1 MNDKKRNLIKN
12 IIIISLIII
21 VIILLIIIFINI
33 NKPNNKNLENNE
45 LIDTNTNLDDNI
57 KDNNTSNNDN
67 INNPNTSSNDNIN
80 SPNTSNNNNNNIED
94 NNNNITEDDVVNYV
108 TLLEKEVES
117 ESNLEKFKT
126 KFKDGFITIIDF
138 IFYDTEIKGYKFSD
152 LTNSAKIKIIDSALK
167 IDNKIEEYIPNY
179 KESISSTYNKA
190 KDKLVMLYLDT
201 TISVCSNNKNEC
213 DKAKEMFA
221 SLKDKISIGFG
232 YIKEIAING
241 KNKIKDYYEIF
252 RNS

>member
-33 NKPNNKNLENNE
+33 NKPNNNNKNLENNE

-57 KDNNTSNNDN
+57 NDNNTSNNDN
-67 INNPNTSSNDNIN
+67 INNPNTSSN
-80 SPNTSNNNNNNIED
+80 NNIED
-94 NNNNITEDDVVNYV
+94 NNNITEDDVVNYV

-179 KESISSTYNKA
+179 KESFSSTYNKA

>member
-33 NKPNNKNLENNE
+33 NKPNNKNLESNE

-80 SPNTSNNNNNNIED
+80 NPNTSSNNNIED
-94 NNNNITEDDVVNYV
+94 NNNITEDDVVNYV

>member
-21 VIILLIIIFINI
+21 VIILLFIIFINI

-67 INNPNTSSNDNIN
+67 INNPNTSNNDNIN
-80 SPNTSNNNNNNIED
+80 NPNTSSNNNIED
-94 NNNNITEDDVVNYV
+94 NNNITEDDVVNYV

>member
-80 SPNTSNNNNNNIED
+80 NPNTSSNNNIED
-94 NNNNITEDDVVNYV
+94 NNNITEDDVVNYV

-117 ESNLEKFKT
+117 ESNLEKFQT

>member
-1 MNDKKRNLIKN
+1 MNKNIIKN
-12 IIIISLIII
+12 ISIVILI
-21 VIILLIIIFINI
+21 VIIIILVAFIILN
-33 NKPNNKNLENNE
+33 NNKEENKINNE
-45 LIDTNTNLDDNI
+45 KNTNNEVL
-57 KDNNTSNNDN
+57 NTTNNDN
-67 INNPNTSSNDNIN
+67 NDNTNNNDNSLNTKNNSNYNNNTTNNSNDTP
-80 SPNTSNNNNNNIED
+80 S
-94 NNNNITEDDVVNYV
+94 TEADVINYV
-108 TLLEKEVES
+108 SALESEIEN
-117 ESNLEKFKT
+117 ESNLDKIKT
-126 KFKDGFITIIDF
+126 KAKDSFITIVDF

>member
-33 NKPNNKNLENNE
+33 NKPNNNNKNLENNE

-57 KDNNTSNNDN
+57 KDTNTSNNDN
-67 INNPNTSSNDNIN
+67 INNPNTSSN
-80 SPNTSNNNNNNIED
+80 NNIED
-94 NNNNITEDDVVNYV
+94 NNNITEDDVVNYV

>member
-80 SPNTSNNNNNNIED
+80 SPNTSSNNNNNIED
-94 NNNNITEDDVVNYV
+94 NNNITEDDVINYV

>member
-80 SPNTSNNNNNNIED
+80 NPNTSSNNNIED
-94 NNNNITEDDVVNYV
+94 NNNITEDDVVNYV

>member
-67 INNPNTSSNDNIN
+67 INNPNTSNNDNIN
-80 SPNTSNNNNNNIED
+80 NPNTSSNNNIED
-94 NNNNITEDDVVNYV
+94 NNNITEDDVVNYV

>member
-80 SPNTSNNNNNNIED
+80 SPNTSSNNNIED
-94 NNNNITEDDVVNYV
+94 NNNITEDDVVNYV

>member
-80 SPNTSNNNNNNIED
+80 NPNTSSNNNIED
-94 NNNNITEDDVVNYV
+94 NNNITEDDVVNYV

-117 ESNLEKFKT
+117 ENNLEKFKT

>member
-33 NKPNNKNLENNE
+33 NKPNNKNKNLENNE

-57 KDNNTSNNDN
+57 KDTNTSNNDN
-67 INNPNTSSNDNIN
+67 INNPNTSSN
-80 SPNTSNNNNNNIED
+80 NNIED
-94 NNNNITEDDVVNYV
+94 NNNITEDDVVNYV

-201 TISVCSNNKNEC
+201 TISVCSNNENEC

>member
-80 SPNTSNNNNNNIED
+80 NPNTSSNNNIED
-94 NNNNITEDDVVNYV
+94 NNITEDDVVNYV